1 MRVTTK
7 YNSEYIHC
15 VARQLRKETHPTKND
30 GYYSRRVPE
39 TAPSQSYY
47 DSKRVPAM
55 SMISGYSRV
64 VTTAYLII

>member
-39 TAPSQSYY
+39 TAPSQRYY

-55 SMISGYSRV
+55 ISGYSKV
-64 VTTAYLII
+64 VTTADVII